1 MGFRTHR
8 RLAIEKPFA
17 PLQVTSAGQRQP
29 CVCAFVDLPRLRA
42 LSRAS
47 SAIFNTEKQY
57 FMKKTWF
64 LVILLFTLSAAAH
77 AQKKGVFVSDAVVA
91 VAQQMQVD
99 YKGLVRKASAKDA
112 KALQELFE
120 FTRLLDGAAL
130 NDHLQTCLELIP
142 VATDEVY
149 AKALESRSSGLKSYL
164 LKNMEAVQG
173 RVQKESLKKP
183 IGEWAPYTWEALN
196 GREVNIVKPEAMKK
210 NSGSSPTGIDAV
222 QNQTDPQPGA
232 LAPKTAPDA
241 SQGNPPAPP
250 AGRRGN

>member
-1 MGFRTHR
+1 
-8 RLAIEKPFA
+8 
-17 PLQVTSAGQRQP
+17 
-29 CVCAFVDLPRLRA
+29 
-42 LSRAS
+42 
-47 SAIFNTEKQY
+47 
-57 FMKKTWF
+57 MKKTWF
-64 LVILLFTLSAAAH
+64 LVALLFTLSAAAH

-112 KALQELFE
+112 KALQDLFE

-149 AKALESRSSGLKSYL
+149 AKALESRSPGLKAYL
-164 LKNMEAVQG
+164 LKNMENAQE
-173 RVQKESLKKP
+173 RAQKESLKKP

-196 GREVNIVKPEAMKK
+196 GREVNIVKPEAMK
-210 NSGSSPTGIDAV
+210 SSSSSPTGIDAV
-222 QNQTDPQPGA
+222 QNQTAPQPGA

>member
-1 MGFRTHR
+1 
-8 RLAIEKPFA
+8 
-17 PLQVTSAGQRQP
+17 
-29 CVCAFVDLPRLRA
+29 
-42 LSRAS
+42 
-47 SAIFNTEKQY
+47 
-57 FMKKTWF
+57 MKKTWF
-64 LVILLFTLSAAAH
+64 LVALLFALSAAAH

-149 AKALESRSSGLKSYL
+149 AKALESRSPGLKAYL
-164 LKNMEAVQG
+164 LKNMENAQE

-196 GREVNIVKPEAMKK
+196 GREVNIVKPEAMK
-210 NSGSSPTGIDAV
+210 SSSSSPTGIDAV
-222 QNQTDPQPGA
+222 QNQTAPQPGA

>member
-1 MGFRTHR
+1 
-8 RLAIEKPFA
+8 
-17 PLQVTSAGQRQP
+17 
-29 CVCAFVDLPRLRA
+29 
-42 LSRAS
+42 
-47 SAIFNTEKQY
+47 
-57 FMKKTWF
+57 MKRTWF
-64 LVILLFTLSAAAH
+64 LGALLFALSAAAH

-149 AKALESRSSGLKSYL
+149 AKALESRSPGLRSYL
-164 LKNMEAVQG
+164 LKNMAAAQERA
-173 RVQKESLKKP
+173 QKEPLKKP

-196 GREVNIVKPEAMKK
+196 GREVNIVKPQAMKS
-210 NSGSSPTGIDAV
+210 SGSSPTGIDAI
-222 QNQTDPQPGA
+222 QNQTAPQPGA
-232 LAPKTAPDA
+232 LAPTTTPDA
-241 SQGNPPAPP
+241 LKGNPPAPP
-250 AGRRGN
+250 AGRGN